1 MIRRA
6 GVVWS
11 GVRKLIALFFA
22 FFSGAYVIFGWMPDP
37 LPLVD
42 EAVALA
48 IFVKSMGVL
57 GIDVR
62 RFLPFIGRRAKPIHR
77 PGGQVVDV

>member
-1 MIRRA
+1 M
-6 GVVWS
+6 
-11 GVRKLIALFFA
+11 RKLVALFFA
-22 FFSGAYVIFGWMPDP
+22 FFSGIYVIFGWVPDP
-37 LPLVD
+37 VFLVD

-48 IFVKSMGVL
+48 IFVKSMAVL

-62 RFLPFIGRRAKPIHR
+62 RFLPFIGRKAKPISR